1 MPFPHPVLPYVSP
14 LWSLVVRASDFF
26 SYEPENPPR
35 KNSKAR
41 VVSSKGGL
49 RTLEKSDLFRKFNVN
64 IDLAVEAHELL
75 RGEAETE
82 ISGVRMDEENFDH
95 ATVTTIVI
103 ETDQGVQEMGRPQ
116 GTYIT
121 IDAPD
126 VRENNYLIHQEI
138 TKVLADKLVKLMNLS
153 ESASILLV
161 GLGNWNATPDAL
173 GPQVIDKSL
182 VTRHLFNYTPE
193 ELKGKLRKVSA
204 IAPGVLGITGIET
217 AEIIRG
223 IVEHVKPDLVIAI
236 DALAAGSLDRIG
248 TSIQISDTGIS
259 PGSGVGNRRTGITEE
274 TLGCRVIAI
283 GLPTVVNAAIIANN
297 CLEALFDELKTSP
310 SLYKIYKEFSPKALE
325 QVLNRA
331 LSPYNGNLMVTPKE
345 IDTLIQSTARIISG
359 ALGMSLHPGISQ
371 EEYQMYL
378 Q

>member
-1 MPFPHPVLPYVSP
+1 MKKADL
-14 LWSLVVRASDFF
+14 LRA
-26 SYEPENPPR
+26 
-35 KNSKAR
+35 
-41 VVSSKGGL
+41 
-49 RTLEKSDLFRKFNVN
+49 FNVN

-75 RGEAETE
+75 RGDADTE
-82 ISGVRMDEENFDH
+82 IPGVSMEVDNLDH
-95 ATVTTIVI
+95 ATVTTIKI
-103 ETDQGVQEMGRPQ
+103 LNEQGVQEMGRPQ

-121 IDAPD
+121 IDVPEVHD
-126 VRENNYLIHQEI
+126 NNYLTHQDI
-138 TKVLADKLVKLMNLS
+138 TKTLSDELTELMNLS
-153 ESASILLV
+153 EDASILLV

-182 VTRHLFNYTPE
+182 VTRHLFNYTPV
-193 ELKGKLRKVSA
+193 ELQGKLRKVSA

-236 DALAAGSLDRIG
+236 DALAAGSLERIG

-283 GLPTVVNAAIIANN
+283 GLPTVMNAAIIANN
-297 CLEALFDELKTSP
+297 CLESLLDELKTSP
-310 SLYKIYKEFSPKALE
+310 ALFRLYKEFSPIVFEEILEKALY
-325 QVLNRA
+325 
-331 LSPYNGNLMVTPKE
+331 PYHNNLMVTPKE
-345 IDTLIQSTARIISG
+345 VDSLIQNTARIIAG
-359 ALGMSLHPGISQ
+359 ALGMSLHPGIST
-371 EEYQMYL
+371 EEYQMYM

>member
-1 MPFPHPVLPYVSP
+1 
-14 LWSLVVRASDFF
+14 
-26 SYEPENPPR
+26 
-35 KNSKAR
+35 
-41 VVSSKGGL
+41 
-49 RTLEKSDLFRKFNVN
+49 LEKADLLRAFNVN

-82 ISGVRMDEENFDH
+82 IPGVSMEKEELEH
-95 ATVTTIVI
+95 ATVTTIKI
-103 ETDQGVQEMGRPQ
+103 LNEQGIQEMGRPK

-121 IDAPD
+121 IDVPEVHD
-126 VRENNYLIHQEI
+126 NNYLIHQDI
-138 TKVLADKLVKLMNLS
+138 TKTLSDKLSELMNLP
-153 ESASILLV
+153 EEASILLV

-193 ELKGKLRKVSA
+193 ELRGKLRKVSA

-236 DALAAGSLDRIG
+236 DALAAGSLERIG

-259 PGSGVGNRRTGITEE
+259 PGAGVGNRRTGINEE

-283 GLPTVVNAAIIANN
+283 GLPTVMNAAIIANN
-297 CLEALFDELKTSP
+297 CLESLLDELKTSP
-310 SLYKIYKEFSPKALE
+310 SLYRLYKEFSPKSFEQILEKALY
-325 QVLNRA
+325 
-331 LSPYNGNLMVTPKE
+331 PYHNNLMVTPKE
-345 IDTLIQSTARIISG
+345 IDSLIETTARIIAG
-359 ALGMSLHPGISQ
+359 ALGMSLHPGISV
-371 EEYQMYL
+371 EEYQMYM

>member
-1 MPFPHPVLPYVSP
+1 M
-14 LWSLVVRASDFF
+14 RKSDF
-26 SYEPENPPR
+26 
-35 KNSKAR
+35 
-41 VVSSKGGL
+41 
-49 RTLEKSDLFRKFNVN
+49 FRKFNVN
-64 IDLAVEAHELL
+64 TDLAVEAHELL
-75 RGEAETE
+75 RGEANTE
-82 ISGVRMDEENFDH
+82 IPGVRMAEEEFEH
-95 ATVTTIVI
+95 ATVTTITI
-103 ETDQGVQEMGRPQ
+103 ENEHGVQEMGRPQ

-121 IDAPD
+121 IDAPEI
-126 VRENNYLIHQEI
+126 RNNNYLVHQEI
-138 TKVLADKLVKLMNLS
+138 IKILADKLINLMKLPEN
-153 ESASILLV
+153 ASILLV

-193 ELKGKLRKVSA
+193 ELQGKLRKVSA

-259 PGSGVGNRRTGITEE
+259 PGSGVGNRRTGINEE

-283 GLPTVVNAAIIANN
+283 GLPTVVNAAIIAHN
-297 CLEALFDELKTSP
+297 CLDALLDELKTSP
-310 SLYKIYKEFSPKALE
+310 SLYRLYKEFSPKALE

-331 LSPYNGNLMVTPKE
+331 LAPYHANLMVTPKE
-345 IDTLIQSTARIISG
+345 IDTLIQGTARIIAG
-359 ALGMSLHPGISQ
+359 ALGISLHPGISQ
-371 EEYQMYL
+371 EEYQMYI